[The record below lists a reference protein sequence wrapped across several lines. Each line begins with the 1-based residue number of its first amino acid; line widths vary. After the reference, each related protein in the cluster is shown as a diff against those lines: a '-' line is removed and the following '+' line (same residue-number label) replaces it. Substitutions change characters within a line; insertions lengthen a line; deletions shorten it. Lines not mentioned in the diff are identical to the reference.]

1 MAAAVVVLCMVTAG
15 WLLPPTASAATGDIL
30 RTFTPAP
37 SGNGR
42 AVAFDG
48 GTTLYYTFVGDQNI
62 YRVTTSG
69 VSLGAIPNPG
79 PRGFTCGALAFDG
92 TDLWCG
98 TYEGTGN
105 VWTVDPI
112 SGNATFRFSFVFA
125 ADNCFGQAPGSIDG
139 LALDG
144 DGTLWL
150 SDDGGRTIYHATAG
164 GGVIASFPT
173 PGGACNSGIEAVGSN
188 LSLVLFDASTGAN
201 LRVVQVAKSSP
212 SGPLVLSFP
221 AQDLEDLAFDEV
233 TFAPS
238 CVLWGNSAGTDIVN
252 AYEIPCPTPVAV
264 CKDVTV
270 PTDPGVCTASN
281 VSVDNGSFDPDG
293 DPVTVTQ
300 SPAGP
305 YSLGDTGVTLTATDP
320 GGLSDSCT
328 ATVTVVDQEAPVI
341 SCPAAQTIECTSP
354 DGAHATVKATATDNC
369 SVGQVGCSPGSETF
383 PIGTTPVSCTATDGS
398 GNTSSCTTSV
408 TVVDTTPPTVT
419 CVQSVNP
426 SGKNVPAAGDN
437 PKSGQNPDGFYQ
449 VGATDVCT
457 LASAVTITLGSVT
470 LGQGETIKITQSPGQ
485 SGVTLVNEM
494 GQLAIKHFR
503 VGPGDAVITATDA
516 AGNVATV
523 SCLVPPPPK

>member
-1 MAAAVVVLCMVTAG
+1 MVTAG
-15 WLLPPTASAATGDIL
+15 WLFPPTASAATGDIL
-30 RTFTPAP
+30 RNFTPAP
-37 SGNGR
+37 AGNGR

-48 GTTLYYTFVGDQNI
+48 ATTLYYTFTTDQNI
-62 YRVTTSG
+62 YMVTTAG

-98 TYEGTGN
+98 TYDGTGN

-112 SGNATFRFSFVFA
+112 TGNATFRFTFA
-125 ADNCFGQAPGSIDG
+125 FAPDNCFAQAPGFIDG
-139 LALDG
+139 LGLDS

-150 SDDGGRTIYHATAG
+150 SDDGGRTIYHATAA
-164 GGVIASFPT
+164 GGVIAAFPT
-173 PGGACNSGIEAVGSN
+173 PGGACNSGIEVVGTN
-188 LSLVLFDASTGAN
+188 LSLVLFDDSSGAN
-201 LRVVQVAKSSP
+201 LRVVQVATSSP

-221 AQDLEDLAFDEV
+221 ASGLEDLAFDEV
-233 TFAPS
+233 TFAPQ
-238 CVLWGNSAGTDIVN
+238 CVLWGNASGTDNI
-252 AYEIPCPTPVAV
+252 AAFEIPCARPVAQ

-281 VSVDNGSFDPDG
+281 VSVDDGSFDPDG
-293 DPVTVTQ
+293 DPVTLSQ

-305 YSLGDTGVTLTATDP
+305 YSLGATGVTLTATDP

-328 ATVTVVDQEAPVI
+328 ATVTVVDKEPPVI

-354 DGAHATVKATATDNC
+354 NGADATVKATATDNC
-369 SVGQVGCSPGSETF
+369 SVASVGCSPGSGTF
-383 PIGTTPVSCTATDGS
+383 PIGTTPVSCTAVDGS
-398 GNTSSCTTSV
+398 GNSASCGTSV
-408 TVVDTTPPTVT
+408 TVVDTTPPVVT

-426 SGKNVPAAGDN
+426 SGKNVPAAGNN

-457 LASAVTITLGSVT
+457 ASSAVKITLGSFT
-470 LGQGETIKITQSPGQ
+470 LAQGETIKITQSPGQ

-494 GQLAIKHFR
+494 GPLAIRHFR
-503 VGPGDAVITATDA
+503 VGPDDAVITATDA
-516 AGNVATV
+516 AGNTATV